1 MPCSIHVCLAQ
12 CSSVAAQSDGAIV
25 QGLAPPRATSETNP
39 DTPKPASGGP
49 SKRITTP
56 HACAECKRRKIRCDG
71 RQPCGQCL
79 GCRSPKP
86 CYYDKH
92 RQRVIPSR
100 KYVAEQARSL
110 KSAHGVAS
118 LESSNVTLM
127 LSPLTWQAEMLMG
140 PVRPRL
146 AVLFKSSTCKYNNG

>member
-1 MPCSIHVCLAQ
+1 LSEGTDDKLSSCLLLWEHPRCSILVRHLCSFTAGDILTIILFLA
-12 CSSVAAQSDGAIV
+12 V
-25 QGLAPPRATSETNP
+25 QGLAPPSQIAQQQEA
-39 DTPKPASGGP
+39 PKPVTNGI

-100 KYVAEQARSL
+100 KY
-110 KSAHGVAS
+110 GD
-118 LESSNVTLM
+118 
-127 LSPLTWQAEMLMG
+127 
-140 PVRPRL
+140 
-146 AVLFKSSTCKYNNG
+146 STRGGWGNG